1 MKTPYILEGSNVFIG
16 GDFTDSVFKK
26 KLPPIVYKHLNE
38 DFVKKFPENISAPA
52 PYIFDTGVSQIFK
65 KSNDCF

>member
-26 KLPPIVYKHLNE
+26 KLPHAVPSHILIINCNNNNNNNNNNNKLAICDSE
-38 DFVKKFPENISAPA
+38 F
-52 PYIFDTGVSQIFK
+52 
-65 KSNDCF
+65 